1 MNHFPQKML
10 DQFFPILFL
19 HFFLKIKICF
29 WVMLSIDISVGLVF
43 MEYFA
48 KYVLYTLSN
57 QPLDLENVLNV
68 HVKQMIHI
76 RMSKQL
82 YKIVDVY
89 NLLFLSSIFWRY
101 LLLQGYSLL
110 YFCIKFNPLKNC
122 SKQLMKRLCSLLKT

>member
-1 MNHFPQKML
+1 
-10 DQFFPILFL
+10 
-19 HFFLKIKICF
+19 
-29 WVMLSIDISVGLVF
+29 MLSIDISVDLVF

-68 HVKQMIHI
+68 HVRQMIHI
-76 RMSKQL
+76 QMLKQQ

-101 LLLQGYSLL
+101 LL
-110 YFCIKFNPLKNC
+110 
-122 SKQLMKRLCSLLKT
+122 